1 MRSFVGADKILET
14 RHPEP
19 VLHFAFFSNVAR
31 LAFELKQV
39 AWLTIEHV
47 ANLGQG
53 FEPHTANLAGPDK
66 RQVLFRQPDPLGE
79 FFRAHFAPCEHD
91 VES

>member
-1 MRSFVGADKILET
+1 MAAICDFPPEAAFQEATPLGSFFGTPKILEF
-14 RHPEP
+14 RHSEP
-19 VLHFAFFSNVAR
+19 DLHFAFFSNVVR

-53 FEPHTANLAGPDK
+53 FESHTADLAGPDK
-66 RQVLFRQPDPLGE
+66 RQVLF
-79 FFRAHFAPCEHD
+79 
-91 VES
+91 